1 MTAYATIADLTVY
14 GLPATALGQTT
25 PAQQQAA
32 IDGASA
38 TVDNFFNGRYAL
50 PLIAWDLQTRMVT
63 CWIAAYLILAGP
75 RGFNSAA
82 GADDNI
88 RTRYEDAMTWLDKV
102 QRKAAHPLVTPS
114 ASQSPTFDMPVAITA
129 SVTTQ
134 GGSTAR
140 NRGW

>member
-1 MTAYATIADLTVY
+1 MATSYATLADLSVY
-14 GLPATALGQTT
+14 GLPATSLGQTT
-25 PAQQQAA
+25 AAQQQGA
-32 IDGASA
+32 IDAASA

-50 PLIAWDLQTRMVT
+50 PLLAWDLETRART
-63 CWIAAYLILAGP
+63 CQIAAWNILSI
-75 RGFNSAA
+75 RGFNSGA

-114 ASQSPTFDMPVAITA
+114 PSQSPTYDMPVTITS

-134 GGSTAR
+134 GGAVAR
-140 NRGW
+140 SRGW